1 MDSSQSHNLFRN
13 EWNESLDIICRYM
26 NQSFNHLMIMND
38 DEKTAAL
45 QNVDQ

>member
-1 MDSSQSHNLFRN
+1 
-13 EWNESLDIICRYM
+13 M

-45 QNVDQ
+45 QNVDQWSQLMVK